1 MTRLRRRL
9 LLVAVTAA
17 TVLGLD
23 ATAAQATWSGRATLP
38 VKADTVT
45 VAPPTELSTAGTRCT
60 TTSYGWY
67 STRTMHATVSWRPSP
82 TRGVTGYS
90 ITALLADGSTY
101 PIGTVPASTT
111 SVSQSEDA
119 ARAEGAAVR
128 ITTLTSYGW
137 TSTTAQTG
145 ALTC

>member
-1 MTRLRRRL
+1 VTRLRRRL

-23 ATAAQATWSGRATLP
+23 ATAAQAAWTGRAELSLTAGSL
-38 VKADTVT
+38 T
-45 VAPPTELSTAGTRCT
+45 VAPPTRLSTAGTTCT
-60 TTSYGWY
+60 TTTYETY
-67 STRTMHATVSWRPSP
+67 TTRTMHATVSWTPSP

-119 ARAEGAAVR
+119 ARAEGARVR

-137 TSTTAQTG
+137 TSTTSQTG